1 MKQEFDLHMH
11 TSYSDGEL
19 PLEIVLKK
27 IKENELKIFSI
38 TDHDSVDS
46 IREIKK
52 YDLGAAKYIKGIEVS
67 SILDGKYKLHILGYN
82 IDENNA
88 KLNDVILKLKE
99 ARKKRFSELASYVEE
114 NFGFKIKHEDI
125 EEVVENVNIPGK
137 PHLAEIMIKYGYVSS
152 VKEAF
157 GKYLEDAKTKTSNRM
172 DAKIVIEA
180 IKDAGGIVIWAHPK
194 KVEKKYNINFEE
206 LMSRLLELGL
216 DGIEPFNSLHT
227 YEESMRYLK
236 YAKEH
241 NLITSG
247 GSDYH
252 GENVKPDV
260 KIGVIFNS
268 GENIKIDTKD
278 ITLISKLEG

>member
-1 MKQEFDLHMH
+1 
-11 TSYSDGEL
+11 
-19 PLEIVLKK
+19 
-27 IKENELKIFSI
+27 
-38 TDHDSVDS
+38 
-46 IREIKK
+46 
-52 YDLGAAKYIKGIEVS
+52 
-67 SILDGKYKLHILGYN
+67 
-82 IDENNA
+82 
-88 KLNDVILKLKE
+88 
-99 ARKKRFSELASYVEE
+99 
-114 NFGFKIKHEDI
+114 
-125 EEVVENVNIPGK
+125 
-137 PHLAEIMIKYGYVSS
+137 
-152 VKEAF
+152 
-157 GKYLEDAKTKTSNRM
+157 M

>member
-1 MKQEFDLHMH
+1 MKQEFDLHLH
-11 TSYSDGEL
+11 TSYSDGEHSL
-19 PLEIVLKK
+19 KIVLNKV
-27 IKENELKIFSI
+27 KENDLRFFSI

-46 IREIKK
+46 IKEIKN
-52 YDLGAAKYIKGIEVS
+52 YDLGTTKYIKGVEIS

-82 IDENNA
+82 IDENNI

-99 ARKKRFSELASYVEE
+99 ARKKRFSELADYIEKNYSL
-114 NFGFKIKHEDI
+114 KIDKKDI
-125 EEVVENVNIPGK
+125 EKVIENVNIPGK
-137 PHLAEIMIKYGYVSS
+137 PHLAELMIKYGYVNS
-152 VKEAF
+152 VEEAF
-157 GKYLEDAKTKTSNRM
+157 KKYLENAKTKTSNRM

-180 IKDAGGIVIWAHPK
+180 IKDAGGIAIWAHPK
-194 KVEKKYNINFEE
+194 KVEKKYNIHFEE
-206 LMSRLLELGL
+206 LMPRLLELGL

-227 YEESMRYLK
+227 YEESIKYLK

-260 KIGVIFNS
+260 KMGVIFNS
-268 GENIKIDTKD
+268 KENIKIDNEN
-278 ITLISKLEG
+278 ITLISKMEE

>member
-1 MKQEFDLHMH
+1 MKQEFDLHLH
-11 TSYSDGEL
+11 TSYSDGEHSL
-19 PLEIVLKK
+19 KIVLNKV
-27 IKENELKIFSI
+27 KENDLRFFSI

-46 IREIKK
+46 IKEIKN
-52 YDLGAAKYIKGIEVS
+52 YDLGTTKYIKGVEIS

-82 IDENNA
+82 IDENNI

-99 ARKKRFSELASYVEE
+99 ARKKRFSELADYIEE
-114 NFGFKIKHEDI
+114 NYSLKIDKKDI
-125 EEVVENVNIPGK
+125 EKVIENVNIPGK
-137 PHLAEIMIKYGYVSS
+137 PHLAELMIKYGYVNS
-152 VKEAF
+152 VEEAF
-157 GKYLEDAKTKTSNRM
+157 KKYLENAKTKTSNRM

-180 IKDAGGIVIWAHPK
+180 IKDAGGIAIWAHPK
-194 KVEKKYNINFEE
+194 KVEKKYNIHFEE
-206 LMSRLLELGL
+206 LMPRLLELGL

-227 YEESMRYLK
+227 YEESIKYLK

-260 KIGVIFNS
+260 KMGVIFNS
-268 GENIKIDTKD
+268 KENIKIDNEN
-278 ITLISKLEG
+278 ITLISKMEE

>member
-1 MKQEFDLHMH
+1 M
-11 TSYSDGEL
+11 
-19 PLEIVLKK
+19 
-27 IKENELKIFSI
+27 
-38 TDHDSVDS
+38 
-46 IREIKK
+46 
-52 YDLGAAKYIKGIEVS
+52 
-67 SILDGKYKLHILGYN
+67 
-82 IDENNA
+82 
-88 KLNDVILKLKE
+88 
-99 ARKKRFSELASYVEE
+99 
-114 NFGFKIKHEDI
+114 FK
-125 EEVVENVNIPGK
+125 EVVENVNIPGK

>member
-1 MKQEFDLHMH
+1 MKQEFDLHIH
-11 TSYSDGEL
+11 TSYSDGEH
-19 PLEIVLKK
+19 PLNIVLNK
-27 IKENELKIFSI
+27 IKENDLKVFSI

-52 YDLGAAKYIKGIEVS
+52 YDLENAKYIKGIEVS
-67 SILDGKYKLHILGYN
+67 SILDGKYKMHILGYN
-82 IDENNA
+82 IDENNK

-114 NFGFKIKHEDI
+114 NFGLKINKEDI
-125 EEVVENVNIPGK
+125 DQVVEIVNIPGK
-137 PHLAEIMIKYGYVSS
+137 PHLAEIMMKYGYVSS

-157 GKYLEDAKTKTSNRM
+157 EKYLEDAKTKTSNRM
-172 DAKIVIEA
+172 DAKIVIDA
-180 IKDAGGIVIWAHPK
+180 IHDAGGIVIWAHPK
-194 KVEKKYNINFEE
+194 KVEKKYNISFEE
-206 LMSRLLELGL
+206 LMPRLLELGL

-227 YEESMRYLK
+227 YDESIKYLN
-236 YAKEH
+236 YAKSH

-252 GENVKPDV
+252 GEHVKPDV

-268 GENIKIDTKD
+268 GENIRIDTSD
-278 ITLISKLEG
+278 ISLITKLED

>member
-1 MKQEFDLHMH
+1 MKQEFDLHLH
-11 TSYSDGEL
+11 TSYSDGEHSL
-19 PLEIVLKK
+19 KIVLNKV
-27 IKENELKIFSI
+27 KENDLRFFSI

-46 IREIKK
+46 IKEIKN
-52 YDLGAAKYIKGIEVS
+52 YDLGTTKYIKGVEIS

-82 IDENNA
+82 IDENNI

-99 ARKKRFSELASYVEE
+99 ARKKRFSELADYIEE
-114 NFGFKIKHEDI
+114 NYSLKIDKKDI
-125 EEVVENVNIPGK
+125 EKVIENVNIPGK
-137 PHLAEIMIKYGYVSS
+137 PHLAELMIKYGYVNS
-152 VKEAF
+152 VEEAF
-157 GKYLEDAKTKTSNRM
+157 KKYLENAKTKTSNRM

-180 IKDAGGIVIWAHPK
+180 IKDAGGIAIWAHPK
-194 KVEKKYNINFEE
+194 KVEKKYNIHFEE
-206 LMSRLLELGL
+206 LMPRLLELGL

-227 YEESMRYLK
+227 YEESIKYLK

-260 KIGVIFNS
+260 KMGVIFNS
-268 GENIKIDTKD
+268 RENIKIDNEN
-278 ITLISKLEG
+278 ITLISKMEE

>member
-11 TSYSDGEL
+11 TSYSDGEH

-137 PHLAEIMIKYGYVSS
+137 PHLAEIMIKFR
-152 VKEAF
+152 KF
-157 GKYLEDAKTKTSNRM
+157 FD
-172 DAKIVIEA
+172 
-180 IKDAGGIVIWAHPK
+180 
-194 KVEKKYNINFEE
+194 
-206 LMSRLLELGL
+206 
-216 DGIEPFNSLHT
+216 
-227 YEESMRYLK
+227 
-236 YAKEH
+236 
-241 NLITSG
+241 
-247 GSDYH
+247 
-252 GENVKPDV
+252 NVA
-260 KIGVIFNS
+260 
-268 GENIKIDTKD
+268 
-278 ITLISKLEG
+278 